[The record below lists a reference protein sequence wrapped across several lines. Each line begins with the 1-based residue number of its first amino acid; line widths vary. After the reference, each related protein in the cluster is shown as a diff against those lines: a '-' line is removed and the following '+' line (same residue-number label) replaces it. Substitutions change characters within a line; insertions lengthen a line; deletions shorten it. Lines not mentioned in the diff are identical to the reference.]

1 MIKKNSSNNTHPI
14 ALSTT
19 SNGTHGSGTQYTSGW
34 TYTGTAGTD
43 GIATFVVP
51 HNSPDTLYYYCVN
64 HSGMGANILIKVLT
78 ADSLKGQQG
87 YTGYTGFQGFQG
99 FTGYTGFQGFQG
111 YTGYTGFRD
120 FKGYTGYTGFQGFQG
135 YTGFRDSKD
144 IQVSKDKYMILL

>member
-1 MIKKNSSNNTHPI
+1 MIKRIWFKYTCLF

-87 YTGYTGFQGFQG
+87 YWFQALLVSKGFAGFTGYTGFQGFKRLHWICWI
-99 FTGYTGFQGFQG
+99 QGFQG
-111 YTGYTGFRD
+111 YTGYTGFQG
-120 FKGYTGYTGFQGFQG
+120 FKGYA
-135 YTGFRDSKD
+135 RDSRLYR
-144 IQVSKDKYMILL
+144 IPRTNI